1 MSILNK
7 VVAIGIAIFY
17 NLLIH
22 HITSM
27 MYIDL
32 PYEEKLSKTVVFLF
46 MAGICSIIVGLL
58 IVKGNQKISNSVV
71 SQGLVLG
78 GAILI
83 ITSIFANWENIGQ
96 EMKICLSAVSFG
108 ALIYYS
114 HKHLDK

>member
-27 MYIDL
+27 MYVDL

-46 MAGICSIIVGLL
+46 MAGISAIVVALL
-58 IVKGNQKISNSVV
+58 VVKGDQKMSESVV
-71 SQGLVLG
+71 SQGLALG

-83 ITSIFANWENIGQ
+83 VTSIVANWDNVSQ
-96 EMKICLSAVSFG
+96 EVKVCLSTISFG

-114 HKHLDK
+114 RKYLDK